1 MKVVKMQNENV
12 CEYQITKVVTY
23 NIWDI
28 LDNASKCH
36 YEDPRMMFE
45 TALDDAYLDV
55 DIDIRKKLKVNIL
68 EPEKIEYS
76 ANVDVEF
83 TYISPI
89 PLSDDEFNKFLFD
102 WYLLELSYG
111 LHDYCLYEKY
121 ISENTNGEFWYAEA
135 YAEISRFM

>member
-1 MKVVKMQNENV
+1 MKVVKMQNEDV

-23 NIWDI
+23 DIWDI
-28 LDNASKCH
+28 QDNASKCH

-45 TALDDAYLDV
+45 TALDDAHRDV

-68 EPEKIEYS
+68 EPEQIEHS
-76 ANVDVEF
+76 VNVDVEF

-89 PLSDDEFNKFLFD
+89 PLSDDEFNKFLCDCF
-102 WYLLELSYG
+102 LLELRYG

-121 ISENTNGEFWYAEA
+121 ISENTNGDFWCAEA
-135 YAEISRFM
+135 NAVIPGFM